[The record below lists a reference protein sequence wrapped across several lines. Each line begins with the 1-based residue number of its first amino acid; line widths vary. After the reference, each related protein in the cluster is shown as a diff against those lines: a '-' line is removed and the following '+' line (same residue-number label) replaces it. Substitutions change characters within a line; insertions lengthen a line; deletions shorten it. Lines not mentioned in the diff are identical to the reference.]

1 MQSLFVAGTMVK
13 CLALQAWF
21 ISGGCP
27 LPEVQLSTISV
38 CVSTISVWMGP

>member
-1 MQSLFVAGTMVK
+1 MAGTMVK

-27 LPEVQLSTISV
+27 LPEVQLSAVSV